1 MNETNAGH
9 SSNRRAI
16 WGPGAEE
23 ERSSISHM
31 LLPKELKAV
40 YIELAQV
47 LREKVQA
54 LQDHKYDLAATLRDR
69 EQQLRDQI
77 AGFKES

>member
-9 SSNRRAI
+9 SS
-16 WGPGAEE
+16 E